1 MDTPDGLRGKQKW
14 FHPLGLDGTNEE
26 LLETGWTMKTFDEI
40 LKVLNYTKV
49 SVIFHLFKQFVL
61 LNLPCIGVFNY

>member
-26 LLETGWTMKTFDEI
+26 LETGWTMKTFDEI

-49 SVIFHLFKQFVL
+49 S
-61 LNLPCIGVFNY
+61 